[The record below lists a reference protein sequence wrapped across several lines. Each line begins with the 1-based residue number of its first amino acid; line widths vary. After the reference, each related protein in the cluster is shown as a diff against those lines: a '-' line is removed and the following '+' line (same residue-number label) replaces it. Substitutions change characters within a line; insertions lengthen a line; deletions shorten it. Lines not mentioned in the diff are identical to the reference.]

1 MSNEYDINIKMNYF
15 MSGTSY
21 EESLE
26 DLKKFRDEVETHLE
40 YWEDACDDE
49 ESFNEEWNKIYGE
62 DEEDFRT
69 PSISTWKEMHDS
81 YSFPENKRRNSYD
94 C

>member
-26 DLKKFRDEVETHLE
+26 DLKKFKDEVQRHLG
-40 YWEDACDDE
+40 YWEEICIDE
-49 ESFNEEWNKIYGE
+49 VSFNEEWNRIYGE
-62 DEEDFRT
+62 DGE
-69 PSISTWKEMHDS
+69 
-81 YSFPENKRRNSYD
+81 
-94 C
+94 

>member
-26 DLKKFRDEVETHLE
+26 NLKKFKDEVESHLR
-40 YWEDACDDE
+40 YWENACYDE
-49 ESFNEEWNKIYGE
+49 EHFNEEWNMIYGE
-62 DEEDFRT
+62 DKENFRT
-69 PSISTWKEMHDS
+69 PSFNTWEDMYGDGDMKG
-81 YSFPENKRRNSYD
+81 RR
-94 C
+94 

>member
-26 DLKKFRDEVETHLE
+26 DLKKFKDEVESHLE
-40 YWEDACDDE
+40 YWEDTCIDYV
-49 ESFNEEWNKIYGE
+49 SFNEEWNKIYGE
-62 DEEDFRT
+62 DSE
-69 PSISTWKEMHDS
+69 
-81 YSFPENKRRNSYD
+81 
-94 C
+94 